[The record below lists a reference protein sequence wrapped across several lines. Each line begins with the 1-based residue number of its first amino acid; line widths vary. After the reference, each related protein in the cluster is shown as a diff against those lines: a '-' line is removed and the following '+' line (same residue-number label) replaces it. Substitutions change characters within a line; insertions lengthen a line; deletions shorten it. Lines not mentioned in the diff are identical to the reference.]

1 LDGLSFDSIGVE
13 EALNNDKVLGP
24 DGFTKAFFQTFWD
37 VLEVDIKMY
46 SMIFFFFYR
55 YSMIFMLKVCLKKCF
70 NATFITLIPKKPE
83 VVDIK
88 NFQPISLAG
97 EVYKIVVK
105 VLVIRLKW

>member
-46 SMIFFFFYR
+46 SMIFFFF
-55 YSMIFMLKVCLKKCF
+55 IG
-70 NATFITLIPKKPE
+70 IP
-83 VVDIK
+83 
-88 NFQPISLAG
+88 
-97 EVYKIVVK
+97 
-105 VLVIRLKW
+105 